1 MPALSGTYFF
11 IIRRQ
16 VFFHCYFVEHA
27 MRSKNKG
34 FSLLEIS
41 IVLSIIGI
49 LMGFAIKGKG
59 IIDLA
64 KTKSVTSQIENIRTA
79 AQIFAEKYGGMPGD
93 ISNAD
98 SVLGGDNGRA
108 DGKVSSLDDVKRFW
122 SHLAKS
128 GLISMRLANGFPTT
142 KLGGVLLLKVDEKGE
157 RWLILCA
164 QNSSHGDY
172 KGLIAEDVAK
182 RLSSED
188 ATDSLIQKESGL
200 YTVLF
205 RL

>member
-1 MPALSGTYFF
+1 MKG
-11 IIRRQ
+11 RNR
-16 VFFHCYFVEHA
+16 
-27 MRSKNKG
+27 G

-79 AQIFAEKYGGMPGD
+79 VQIFTEKYGGMPGD

-98 SVLGGDNGRA
+98 SVLGGENGRG

-122 SHLAKS
+122 SHLSKS
-128 GLISMRLANGFPTT
+128 GLISMQLSNGVPTT
-142 KLGGVLLLKVDEKGE
+142 KLGGSLLLKVDEKGD

-164 QNSSHGDY
+164 QNSVHGDY
-172 KGLIAEDVAK
+172 KGLITEDVAK
-182 RLSSED
+182 RLCSGDS
-188 ATDSLIQKESGL
+188 TDSSIQKQSDL
-200 YTVLF
+200 YIVLF